1 MESGEIIMW
10 IKQNDDNIRHL
21 WECPDCD
28 DHAYVKPW
36 WYSENGTP
44 FCADCE
50 NDMEYIRTEM
60 DIP

>member
-1 MESGEIIMW
+1 MW
-10 IKQNDDNIRHL
+10 IKQDDDKIRHL
-21 WECPDCD
+21 WECPNCD

-44 FCADCE
+44 VCADCSD
-50 NDMEYIRTEM
+50 DMEYIRTEM